1 MQSATD
7 TVRWIHDPD
16 AIAKN
21 YAKTWFLPDFFSIM
35 VSGFDFVTL
44 NSMQICGPETEA
56 LAAELAA
63 SPTDGSDVS
72 TLRVLRII
80 RVARLVKLVRLVR
93 SSRIMKRF
101 ESRAAINYGHL
112 ALFKCLVGLII
123 SAHCETRAP
132 THCASLAHQ
141 HGASHSYTQAH
152 ATRRPCRFLSP
163 TMRSGR
169 VGEWLRASH
178 PLALCAQG
186 LHASGD

>member
-44 NSMQICGPETEA
+44 NSMQICSSSETEA
-56 LAAELAA
+56 LAAEFAA

-132 THCASLAHQ
+132 TH
-141 HGASHSYTQAH
+141 GAYTRARD
-152 ATRRPCRFLSP
+152 ATSVFLFSS

-169 VGEWLRASH
+169 VGV
-178 PLALCAQG
+178 
-186 LHASGD
+186 

>member
-21 YAKTWFLPDFFSIM
+21 YAKTWFFPDVFSIM

-44 NSMQICGPETEA
+44 NSMQICSSSETEA
-56 LAAELAA
+56 LAAEFAA

-132 THCASLAHQ
+132 THCVARAY
-141 HGASHSYTQAH
+141 ARARD
-152 ATRRPCRFLSP
+152 ATSVLLFSS

-169 VGEWLRASH
+169 VRVWLRASH